1 MLKLSNSDDF
11 VKIFQSLKEIQS
23 YLRAI
28 ISKQVKENWQDVLVG
43 LSLVNDWTKGEY
55 ILGKCCS
62 NVGKL
67 ISFKVFEIWDDLGY
81 YCRGVEN
88 FTNF

>member
-1 MLKLSNSDDF
+1 MLEFSDSDDF
-11 VKIFQSLKEIQS
+11 IKIFQSLKEIQS
-23 YLRAI
+23 YFRAFV
-28 ISKQVKENWQDVLVG
+28 SKQVKEYWQDVLVC
-43 LSLVNDWTKGEY
+43 LSLVNDWAKGEY

-67 ISFKVFEIWDDLGY
+67 ISFKVFEIWNDLCY
-81 YCRGVEN
+81 YGRGVEN